1 MPLKCCAAADINPR
15 PCRVEGTGAGTAD
28 EIHDRPLGPSS
39 TGLSAA
45 VGIASV
51 FEPGLKRALD
61 VQSSAACYS
70 PDLKPRARTGLVSVI
85 IRIVA
90 SSTPALRS
98 FGMKV
103 SIRYV

>member
-1 MPLKCCAAADINPR
+1 M
-15 PCRVEGTGAGTAD
+15 VEGAGAGTAD
-28 EIHDRPLGPSS
+28 EVQDRLLGPSS
-39 TGLSAA
+39 TGLIAA
-45 VGIASV
+45 VGIASLL
-51 FEPGLKRALD
+51 EPMLKRRRLGQAL
-61 VQSSAACYS
+61 VRCGAHSA
-70 PDLKPRARTGLVSVI
+70 DLKPRARTGLVSVV